1 MSESVENSHLKKY
14 FESIKE
20 SYALGNIETSYNEPI
35 IKLFNTFGCSGKDMS
50 GERSGQAGENIDI
63 KLWHNENEVTDTEPF
78 AGIEVKKIG
87 GIDSRAKEQIKVETL
102 KYGNAILTDNLIW
115 EFWHCKDN
123 TAQKYA
129 TVELARLQNEKL
141 QLHIENEELFTELV
155 KDFVLK
161 QTEIKSSNVLAV
173 YMAKHA
179 RTIKSIII
187 GILKENDKG
196 LPEESERQLR
206 VPMFSELLGLF
217 NKIKSELRP
226 AMKTRDFAD
235 MYAQTIVYGLF
246 IARYNDKSLD
256 SFDRYEAIAYLQ
268 EESEL
273 LKQFFIHITSSG
285 RRNNSLDVIIDKLCS
300 LYRTCDLK
308 DLLDKDNSRDP
319 ITHFYEEFLKYY
331 DPELRK
337 ELGVFYT
344 PVQAV
349 KYLVTQVDALLCS
362 EFNIEN
368 GLANNE
374 TIDYTVPTERHQIAK
389 NKNAKF
395 HDSITIQVPR
405 VAVLDPACGT
415 GSFCSEIVKHVKT
428 KYYSGNYEPFYSEDI
443 KSENGL
449 LSRIIGFEIM
459 MTSYVVAHLKLRRT
473 IDQTLVDTTDTK
485 INPCIYLTNTLST
498 AKADLERIK
507 QISFLDFSNAIT
519 DEAYKA
525 DTWKIRRPIKVV
537 IGNPPWYSASTNEY
551 DFSAYKTETD
561 GITPFGEQRHWLT
574 DDYVKF
580 FRFAENLILKNNEGI
595 LAYVSN
601 NGYLDNPT
609 CRGMRGSLLRTFD
622 KIYIVNLHGSTN
634 DLETAPDGSVDENIF
649 DIKLGVSLFIGIKT
663 STNTDWAKVY
673 YTDLWGKKNEKLR
686 RLDEG
691 ELQFSELTVDRRMA
705 YFIPFGNS
713 DKDSYEKGI
722 SIASLFPQKVT
733 GIISGKDPV
742 AIAFTRTELVER
754 VNFVRNSTN
763 KEIDELW
770 GKYNR
775 GQNADRIRED
785 VLDDG
790 KISKIDVCPF
800 DSRWT
805 YYSGKSCKWL
815 LWPREKET
823 MGNMISD
830 VDCPIGSN
838 IGLVYCKTSRSFF
851 KPFISTNLIT
861 HRLFSARC
869 EITYFSP
876 LYIENNTRDENGWV
890 ANIDSNLYNRLTE
903 NISYSPSVIDIFDY
917 VYGILHDPVYCDR
930 YEEYLVRDFPRVPIV
945 NNLEDKNNEASF
957 FVSEEDFKKYVSA
970 GKRLRKLH
978 LFKEIASCTLTLEP
992 NSFEDLLITQVK
1004 YQDGMIQINKNK
1016 KIRGINSN
1024 VWDYT
1029 IGGYKPIYEWLMSRK
1044 GKSISRD
1051 MFAHLEKMAGSIS
1064 ETLSIEQELK
1074 NMHSS

>member
-1 MSESVENSHLKKY
+1 MSESIENSDLKKY
-14 FESIKE
+14 FESIKK
-20 SYALGNIETSYNEPI
+20 SYSLGNIETSYNEPI
-35 IKLFNTFGCSGKDMS
+35 IKLFYSFGCSGKDMS

-63 KLWHNENEVTDTEPF
+63 KLWHDENEVTDTEPF

-87 GIDSRAKEQIKVETL
+87 GIDGRAKEQIKIETL
-102 KYGNAILTDNLIW
+102 KYGNAILTDNLLW
-115 EFWHCKDN
+115 EFWYCKDG

-129 TVELARLQNEKL
+129 TVELIKLQNEKL
-141 QLHIENEELFTELV
+141 HYNTENEELFIELV

-161 QTEIKSSNVLAV
+161 QTEIKSSNVLAG

-187 GILKENDKG
+187 GILKEDING
-196 LPEESERQLR
+196 LPDESESQQK
-206 VPMFSELLGLF
+206 VPMFLELYGLF

-256 SFDRYEAIAYLQ
+256 SFDRFEAIAYLQ

-285 RRNNSLDVIIDKLCS
+285 KRNLSLDIIIDKLCS

-308 DLLDKDNSRDP
+308 GLLDKDKSRDP

-362 EFNIEN
+362 EFNIED
-368 GLANNE
+368 GLSNNE
-374 TIDYTVPTERHQIAK
+374 TIDYTVPTESHQIGK
-389 NKNAKF
+389 NKNSKF

-415 GSFCSEIVKHVKT
+415 GSFCSEIVKLVKT
-428 KYYSGNYEPFYSEDI
+428 KYYSGSFEPFYSDYI
-443 KSENGL
+443 MSENGL

-473 IDQTLVDTTDTK
+473 IDQTLGDTTDEK
-485 INPCIYLTNTLST
+485 IKPCIYLTNTLSD
-498 AKADLERIK
+498 AKASLERIK

-537 IGNPPWYSASTNEY
+537 IGNPPWYAASTNEY
-551 DFSAYKTETD
+551 DYSSYKTETD
-561 GITPFGEQRHWLT
+561 GVTPFREQKHWLT

-622 KIYIVNLHGSTN
+622 KIFIVNLHGSTN

-663 STNTDWAKVY
+663 STNTDWAKVF
-673 YTDLWGKKNEKLR
+673 YTDLWGTKNEKLR

-691 ELQFSELTVDRRMA
+691 GLQFSELSIDKRMA
-705 YFIPFGNS
+705 YFVPFGNS
-713 DKDSYEKGI
+713 DKESYEKGI
-722 SIASLFPQKVT
+722 SIASLFPQNVT

-742 AIAFTRTELVER
+742 AIAFSRTELEDR
-754 VNFVRNSTN
+754 INFVRNATN
-763 KEIDELW
+763 NEVDELW

-775 GQNADRIRED
+775 GQNANRIRED
-785 VLDDG
+785 VLGDG

-805 YYSGKSCKWL
+805 YYSGNSCKWL
-815 LWPREKET
+815 LWPRERET
-823 MGNMISD
+823 MGTMISD
-830 VDCPIGSN
+830 DACPIGTN

-851 KPFISTNLIT
+851 KPFVSTNLIT

-876 LYIENNTRDENGWV
+876 IYLKNNTEDGNSWK
-890 ANIDSNLYNRLTE
+890 ANVDSDLFKQLTE
-903 NISYSPSVIDIFDY
+903 NMSYSPSIIDIFDY

-930 YEEYLVRDFPRVPIV
+930 YEEYLIRDFPRVPIV
-945 NNLEDKNNEASF
+945 NNLEDQNNVDAF
-957 FVSEEDFKKYVSA
+957 YVSEQDFKKYVSA

-978 LFKEIASCTLTLEP
+978 LFQTKSSCSLTLEP
-992 NSFEDLLITQVK
+992 NTFEDLVIAQAK
-1004 YQDGMIQINKNK
+1004 YQDGAIRINRKK
-1016 KIRGINSN
+1016 KIRGIDQN

-1029 IGGYKPIYEWLMSRK
+1029 IGGYKPIYEWLMSRR
-1044 GKSISRD
+1044 GKTITRD
-1051 MFAHLEKMAGSIS
+1051 MFAHLGKMAGSIL

-1074 NMHSS
+1074 DMH